1 MKSLSDDGGKCK
13 TADSRPSHYHSE
25 TIKSFRSRL
34 LHFFL
39 KIKKIFRALFFRFE
53 KKVSSHLFR
62 WRNRLPGDVWR
73 FPPPPLGR
81 GAAGFHTWNL
91 FNFFFFWGLTGSRRG
106 GDGLRGWRRCQLS
119 HPPSLISRYF
129 GRWHRLP
136 ERFFFYWIR
145 TVKCDPSWCTSAR
158 LLCGSRINWNSI
170 KSGILSWNLLSL
182 RVL

>member
-1 MKSLSDDGGKCK
+1 M
-13 TADSRPSHYHSE
+13 
-25 TIKSFRSRL
+25 
-34 LHFFL
+34 
-39 KIKKIFRALFFRFE
+39 KKIFRALFFSVWN
-53 KKVSSHLFR
+53 KVSSHLFR

-73 FPPPPLGR
+73 FPPPRSVGGLRDFTPGT
-81 GAAGFHTWNL
+81 FSI
-91 FNFFFFWGLTGSRRG
+91 FFFFWGLTGSRRG

-182 RVL
+182 RVLWIQRRRNGLWAHHAFPFFHVSQSSF